1 MGSSVYNNLVFK
13 VQSLERKL
21 NKITKGTRDNN
32 DSSATMYSKQKTHYY
47 ESIQN
52 LLELAKNIKHELRY
66 SLKFNPEN
74 RKTLKM
80 YNEVC
85 VLESELYNLVNSIEP
100 FQNTKV
106 KPKVCESKDF
116 STVLRAEVPIK
127 VSSDYSEALPRHYYR
142 HYASFAPQ
150 ELKTKICSDECF
162 ENITEPEYI
171 VRRKSSSE
179 SFSSSESSSST
190 VTIVEKPFSIR
201 KSNSS
206 YRAPPSTNVR
216 RRTPE
221 RIPVYIRKSK
231 SSYRSPTSSVRM
243 RLRTPERIPI
253 YIKKT
258 RGLSGRKREKR
269 KRHKAITKK
278 SSLHFGI
285 NKSKSNEINVH
296 ANDLQTQETEVFLI
310 KKKGKPYSPREKSGK
325 NSSSGRYFISR
336 LKKVLSRE
344 RNKSPTVRK
353 PSTPERRKEKWYVK
367 KHSKNWLGIS
377 KYPENDPGSEGSSPQ
392 YREDRLNSDERRRK
406 KSANNRSKKYTKSRR
421 SHDSKPLAVA
431 RSSNFNNNPFHDGNQ
446 IFYLQDS
453 SFVLFPKNLDSKD
466 LYLTRGRG
474 NGESYSLEDEAKSD
488 RIYKKPVKI
497 SNYHKRNSISNTG
510 SKYEILSSYQNS
522 NFYLKEN
529 GVPPRTSE
537 LNSFKSS
544 SKYKPRSETHENLQ
558 RNVAGGSINQYDSL
572 HKEYGDYNSSM
583 TKKYKNKEKSSE
595 KLVLLKV
602 VNDPIQLF
610 EDKGSRKLS
619 NRNLNN
625 RGQNIS
631 LSGRLNK
638 DNIIHYSPF
647 GVSAVTEPSIYLT
660 TIPQQLVQN
669 NVQNPPSFNDRTQN
683 IVERHDY
690 IVNWGFGK
698 KNKSKTSLN
707 DTNSNDTPSSSS
719 SPLKS
724 SPSGKS
730 MIAKNNN
737 AHTLKKSGSKIFPVK
752 ASKRDINNS
761 HAETKG
767 TIPPL
772 QNTRSLS
779 RGLSLAGHQP
789 TTRTESHTDV
799 LKGVGSNQSVTGKK
813 PKKWL
818 QRSLS
823 KLSIISKKS
832 KKTKGEK
839 DNKSLAK
846 EASKSSLL
854 DISKN
859 GSTERQPSSEK
870 ISKAKSWTSFK
881 RTMSGVGAGGLMKSG
896 KKKNTEKQAALKKVK
911 SENKLKKKPSLLK
924 RLFSKSKTHLSNDT
938 LAEISSSTGPI
949 NTSGYEGDKTSIS
962 SPPSVT
968 TNHSL
973 KTLNNTNLEGT
984 QLSGYQIGSK
994 FSKKGSNVN
1003 KGKYPT
1009 LLAPIIGKKKKQSL
1023 EGNPKAFNYSLHYSK
1038 VKHKCVEMDLVPST
1052 LRLVDSSCPQTVDKT
1067 CSKNL
1072 WSMGETVLSERE
1084 LSEFEKHN
1092 KYHEFIFN
1100 PNKCQG
1106 CTVHDKKITKSC
1118 KKRGEIKSFEIQP
1131 LNTVCNHDNDQ
1142 LYNDPVGYFKSV
1154 PKTTSDH
1161 FLSDSSDFCDW
1172 KKIANEIK
1180 ECR

>member
-32 DSSATMYSKQKTHYY
+32 DSSAMDSKKKTHYY

-52 LLELAKNIKHELRY
+52 LLELAKNIKHELQY
-66 SLKFNPEN
+66 SLKYNPEN

-106 KPKVCESKDF
+106 KTKVCGSKDF
-116 STVLRAEVPIK
+116 STVLRAEVPMK
-127 VSSDYSEALPRHYYR
+127 VCSDYSEALPRHYYR
-142 HYASFAPQ
+142 HYATFAPE
-150 ELKTKICSDECF
+150 ELKTKIYSDECF

-179 SFSSSESSSST
+179 SFSSSESSST
-190 VTIVEKPFSIR
+190 VTIVEKPFNIR

-206 YRAPPSTNVR
+206 YRATPSTNVR

-221 RIPVYIRKSK
+221 RIPVYVRKSK
-231 SSYRSPTSSVRM
+231 TSYRSPTSSVRM
-243 RLRTPERIPI
+243 RQRTPERIPI

-258 RGLSGRKREKR
+258 RGLSEREREKR
-269 KRHKAITKK
+269 KRHKAITNK
-278 SSLHFGI
+278 SSLHLGI
-285 NKSKSNEINVH
+285 NKLNSNKINVH

-310 KKKGKPYSPREKSGK
+310 KKKGKPYRPREKSGK

-344 RNKSPTVRK
+344 RNKSPKVKK
-353 PSTPERRKEKWYVK
+353 PLTPERRKEKWYVK

-377 KYPENDPGSEGSSPQ
+377 KNTENDPGSEGSSPQ
-392 YREDRLNSDERRRK
+392 YREDRLNSDEKRRK
-406 KSANNRSKKYTKSRR
+406 KPANNRSKKYTKSRR
-421 SHDSKPLAVA
+421 SHDSKPLEVA
-431 RSSNFNNNPFHDGNQ
+431 RSSNFNNNPFHDENQ

-466 LYLTRGRG
+466 LYLSRGRG
-474 NGESYSLEDEAKSD
+474 NGESYSVEDEAKSD
-488 RIYKKPVKI
+488 RSFRKPVKI
-497 SNYHKRNSISNTG
+497 SNYHKRNSISNTD

-529 GVPPRTSE
+529 GVPSRTSE
-537 LNSFKSS
+537 LNGFKSS

-572 HKEYGDYNSSM
+572 HKKYGHYNSSM
-583 TKKYKNKEKSSE
+583 TKKYKKNEKSNE

-602 VNDPIQLF
+602 VNDPIPLV

-619 NRNLNN
+619 NRNLNS

-638 DNIIHYSPF
+638 DNSIHNSPF
-647 GVSAVTEPSIYLT
+647 GVSAVTAPSIYLT
-660 TIPQQLVQN
+660 TIPQQLVEN
-669 NVQNPPSFNDRTQN
+669 NVQNPPSFNDRTQYK
-683 IVERHDY
+683 VERHDY

-698 KNKSKTSLN
+698 NKKSKTSN
-707 DTNSNDTPSSSS
+707 DTNSNHTATSST

-752 ASKRDINNS
+752 ASTRDINNP
-761 HAETKG
+761 HAETRG
-767 TIPPL
+767 TIPPS

-779 RGLSLAGHQP
+779 RGLSLEGHQP

-799 LKGVGSNQSVTGKK
+799 SKGVGSNQSVTGKK

-881 RTMSGVGAGGLMKSG
+881 RTMSGVGGRMKSG

-911 SENKLKKKPSLLK
+911 SENKLKKQPSLLK

-938 LAEISSSTGPI
+938 QAEISSSTGPI

-973 KTLNNTNLEGT
+973 KTINNTNLEGT
-984 QLSGYQIGSK
+984 KLSGYQIGSK
-994 FSKKGSNVN
+994 MSKKGLNVN
-1003 KGKYPT
+1003 KDKYPT
-1009 LLAPIIGKKKKQSL
+1009 LLAPITGGKKKHSL

-1038 VKHKCVEMDLVPST
+1038 VKHNCVEMDLVPST
-1052 LRLVDSSCPQTVDKT
+1052 LRLVDSSCPHTVDKT

-1072 WSMGETVLSERE
+1072 WSMSKTVLSERE

-1092 KYHEFIFN
+1092 KYHEFIFK

-1118 KKRGEIKSFEIQP
+1118 KKRGEIKSFESQP

-1142 LYNDPVGYFKSV
+1142 LYNDPVGYIKSI